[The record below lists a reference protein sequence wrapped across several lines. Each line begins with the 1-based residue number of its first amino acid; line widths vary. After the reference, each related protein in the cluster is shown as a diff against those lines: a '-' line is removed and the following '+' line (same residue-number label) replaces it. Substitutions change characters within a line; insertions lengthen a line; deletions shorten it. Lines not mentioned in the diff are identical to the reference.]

1 MSELQQELN
10 TALQPVF
17 NRLTTIEQQMSLMR
31 QEQGT
36 YSNRV
41 DSFMEERLIRLK
53 ERESNDD
60 LGQTIREFVQALKEN
75 SQQQENV
82 ALRMEEF
89 VSMVNDG
96 LTEMGSSA
104 N

>member
-17 NRLTTIEQQMSLMR
+17 DRLATIEQQMSLMR

-41 DSFMEERLIRLK
+41 DSFMEELLIRLK
-53 ERESNDD
+53 DEEKNND
-60 LGQTIREFVQALKEN
+60 LGKTIREFVQALKEN

-89 VSMVNDG
+89 VAMVNDG